1 MHFVPSPN
9 AGIAQWNFT
18 NGLLVLKTRK
28 ALLSVIRLLC
38 LRCSPADAP
47 RCKIRRGADW
57 NGNDVQHPRPWIEQN
72 HTKRSGSKRQNGI
85 VFKKH
90 RLASEAQ
97 NRVFGFTPGRARSS
111 WKCDAFNAKKW
122 CAMDYHGL
130 PWHQGKSHAT
140 TRNQYIKSYHCN
152 FGVQFLRRV
161 YSGRSL
167 NGAAH
172 PGLILL
178 WLMDAQPPKTSQNN
192 SPKSS
197 TISRWMLLWQQSMR
211 HYLWAAKAQCQ
222 RCKQKLIIDL
232 IFTEYSVIYTVC
244 HRISCIYVY
253 MYTLDHSCISCIVSI
268 PPKWLQGSTALDP
281 QQTSTDH
288 PKQCPFITMFKVEG
302 TSSE

>member
-28 ALLSVIRLLC
+28 ALLSVFVCYVFAAALLM
-38 LRCSPADAP
+38 LLDAKSDGV
-47 RCKIRRGADW
+47 RTEMERRAASSALD
-57 NGNDVQHPRPWIEQN
+57 R
-72 HTKRSGSKRQNGI
+72 TKSHKAQRIQAANGI

-97 NRVFGFTPGRARSS
+97 TESS
-111 WKCDAFNAKKW
+111 ALHQDGLEAPES
-122 CAMDYHGL
+122 AMLSMQKMMCNGL
-130 PWHQGKSHAT
+130 PWITMASRQSHAT

-192 SPKSS
+192 STKSS
-197 TISRWMLLWQQSMR
+197 TISRWMLL
-211 HYLWAAKAQCQ
+211 
-222 RCKQKLIIDL
+222 
-232 IFTEYSVIYTVC
+232 
-244 HRISCIYVY
+244 
-253 MYTLDHSCISCIVSI
+253 
-268 PPKWLQGSTALDP
+268 
-281 QQTSTDH
+281 
-288 PKQCPFITMFKVEG
+288 
-302 TSSE
+302 